1 MRLPCTG
8 LLLVITV
15 LVAWASA
22 YQQVVRAA
30 APDPSIVYAHGWYHM
45 TYTSA
50 DHIEMVRSR
59 TLRGLLVGKVR
70 TVYAEFNAT
79 AGRNANLVSQLF
91 LCVCVCRRGRQ

>member
-1 MRLPCTG
+1 MG
-8 LLLVITV
+8 LLLVSTL
-15 LVAWASA
+15 LVGWSSA

-79 AGRNANLVSQLF
+79 AGRNANLVSNSEAA
-91 LCVCVCRRGRQ
+91 VCIGRR